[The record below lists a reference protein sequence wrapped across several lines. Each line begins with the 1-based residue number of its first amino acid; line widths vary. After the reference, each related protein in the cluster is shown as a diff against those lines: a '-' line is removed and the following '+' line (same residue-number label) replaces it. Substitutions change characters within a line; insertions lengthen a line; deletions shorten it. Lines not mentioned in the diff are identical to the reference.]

1 MRLFWLSGL
10 VNKLSLGPKRL
21 RKTLSLL
28 LGFCSLFAASI
39 SSASALPGG
48 EYLLTVTRPG
58 STLNI
63 IDVAADKLVK
73 QCDLGVGPGSGTLV
87 VSPDAK
93 VAYVLGNYFSDVYGV
108 ELDSCDVI
116 FSTRQSEGNIRVKSI
131 GSLTLSPD
139 GKTLYTHQNRVRLER
154 DHYEVLDSTIAAFD
168 TQAGLDTLAHKVF
181 TSPRQ
186 ITILDRL
193 ETGELILGGQDVFLM
208 NPETGTYETLL
219 ESLSLKDPAFAPR
232 DVLTVWPLSSINN
245 EFIRLFSTAKW
256 GDEPGNLETADWLW
270 GYESVDLATG
280 EAKSTIFG
288 PLEVALF
295 SGARRP
301 HHPNEMYGVL
311 NFLKVYDIE
320 SATEIRSTP
329 VDHSYY
335 TLNFSKSGDK
345 LYLLGADA
353 DIGVFDPDSLEK
365 LGVIPLPGDG
375 SLANSV
381 VIER

>member
-1 MRLFWLSGL
+1 MRCSVRPCAKDRVEGWVTSEAVALMVGLLAVLSFP
-10 VNKLSLGPKRL
+10 V
-21 RKTLSLL
+21 
-28 LGFCSLFAASI
+28 AASPLT
-39 SSASALPGG
+39 SG

-63 IDVAADKLVK
+63 IDMNTDQLVK
-73 QCDLGVGPGSGTLV
+73 QCDLGVAPGSGTLV
-87 VSPDAK
+87 AAPNADI
-93 VAYVLGNYFSDVYGV
+93 AYVLGNGFSDVYGV
-108 ELDSCDVI
+108 ELDTCEVV
-116 FSTRQSEGNIRVKSI
+116 FSTRQSEDNIRVKSI

-154 DHYEVLDSTIAAFD
+154 DHYEVLDSAIAAFD
-168 TQAGLDTLAHKVF
+168 TQGGLNTLASNVF

-193 ETGELILGGQDVFLM
+193 ESGELVLGGPDVFLM
-208 NPETGTYETLL
+208 NPDTGEYQVIL
-219 ESLSLKDPAFAPR
+219 ESQSLNDPAFAPR
-232 DVLTVWPLSSINN
+232 DVLTVWPMGSIND
-245 EFIRLFSTAKW
+245 EFIRFFSTARW
-256 GDEPGNLETADWLW
+256 TDEPGNLETADFVW

-301 HHPNEMYGVL
+301 NHLNEMYGVL
-311 NFLKVYDIE
+311 NFLNVYDIE
-320 SATEIRSTP
+320 SASLVRSVP

-345 LYLLGADA
+345 LYLSGADA
-353 DIGVFDPDSLEK
+353 DVAVYDPDSLEK
-365 LGVIPLPGDG
+365 LAVIPLPGDG